1 MAAGSIVIDLLM
13 RTGAFETDT
22 KRAEAALRRFNKA
35 ATEQLQAAGIAAAA
49 YGAAFLYMSKDAID
63 AMDKMN
69 DAAQKTGITTEAL
82 SQLGFAAKMSGVET
96 DSFTSA
102 MVKFNKAIAEGATGS
117 GNAAAAFKAIGI
129 SASELKSASPD
140 QVLAM
145 VAEKFAGFA
154 DGANKTALAIAI
166 FGRAGADLIPL
177 LNEGADGIAEM
188 RKEADALGATI
199 SGAAAKSADQ
209 FNDNLDKMIIKMKS
223 FVKGVVSEVIPTMN
237 ILMETF
243 LAGNSLMATI
253 DAGMNLNLE
262 GGATEVGAQLARAE
276 LQLREADEKDKARL
290 KAKVDAYRSA
300 YNAIR
305 TMEGAS
311 AVVTA
316 GTGKPNAP
324 SLPDTAADKAGQ
336 NLLKGLQERI
346 TKAGE
351 GEIAMLRLQAAEK
364 GVSAAAEPL
373 LQQLSSLKWNE
384 GADKFAES
392 LIAQTEALA
401 FQTSLVGKSA
411 KDVEL
416 LNAQYRIY
424 AELQKQIQDL
434 TRQNG
439 TVSTEAVAEMTAA
452 AEAQLAV
459 QQQIIAAR
467 QAEQETIEFG
477 VNKALNSYIENA
489 GNAAK
494 TVEGYITG
502 ALNGMTQGFSSAI
515 EGMIF
520 DSKSLEETIHGLA
533 ESMLRAIVNAL
544 TQMAAQY
551 VAVQLIQMAFTKT
564 TQASAAAA
572 MTAES
577 QAMVAMAGLNAF
589 AATAAIP
596 VVGPALAPAAA
607 DTAIATAEPMAAT
620 VAALSLMAAGARADG
635 GPVTSGKPYLVGER
649 GPELFMPNTHGSILP
664 NSKLSGNSNGN
675 VTVNMIEDKRRAGQT
690 QERTNNDGRK
700 EIDVFVADILG
711 DGPRAKAV
719 QKAFGLSRRG
729 Y

>member
-49 YGAAFLYMSKDAID
+49 LAAAFLYMSKDAIN
-63 AMDKMN
+63 AMDAMN

-96 DSFTSA
+96 ESFTAA

-117 GNAAAAFKAIGI
+117 GAAATAFKAIGI
-129 SASELKSASPD
+129 SAEQLKTASPD
-140 QVLAM
+140 EVLSM

-166 FGRAGADLIPL
+166 FGRAGADMIPM

-188 RKEADALGATI
+188 RKEADALGATV
-199 SGAAAKSADQ
+199 SGAAAKSAAQ
-209 FNDNLDKMIIKMKS
+209 FNDNLDKMIVKMKS
-223 FVKGVVSEVIPTMN
+223 FVKGIVSEVIPTMN

-262 GGATEVGAQLARAE
+262 GGSIGIGQQLARAE

-300 YNAIR
+300 YNAMR
-305 TMEGAS
+305 TMEGAGAA
-311 AVVTA
+311 AVA

-324 SLPDTAADKAGQ
+324 ALPDTAADKAGQ
-336 NLLKGLQERI
+336 NFLKGLQERI

-373 LQQLSSLKWNE
+373 LEQLSSLKWAE
-384 GADKFAES
+384 GADKFSES
-392 LIAQTEALA
+392 LIAQTESLA
-401 FQTSLVGKSA
+401 FQSSLIGKSA

-416 LNAQYRIY
+416 LNIQYRIY
-424 AELQKQIQDL
+424 ADLQKQIQDL

-439 TVSTEAVAEMTAA
+439 TVSAEAIAEMTAA

-459 QQQIIAAR
+459 QQQIISAR

-477 VNKALNSYIENA
+477 INKALQSYVDNA

-494 TVEGYITG
+494 QAESLINGT
-502 ALNGMTQGFSSAI
+502 LNSMTQGFSSAI
-515 EGMIF
+515 ESMIF
-520 DSKSLEETIHGLA
+520 DSASLEETINALA
-533 ESMLRAIVNAL
+533 ENMLRSIVNAL
-544 TQMAAQY
+544 TQMAAQW
-551 VAVQLIQMAFTKT
+551 VAYQLVQMAINKT
-564 TQASAAAA
+564 TEAAAA
-572 MTAES
+572 TAASLEAQS
-577 QAMVAMAGLNAF
+577 MVAMAGLNAF

-596 VVGPALAPAAA
+596 IVGPALAPAAA
-607 DTAIATAEPMAAT
+607 AAAVAATEPMAAT
-620 VAALSLMAAGARADG
+620 VAALSMAAAGARADG

-649 GPELFMPNTHGSILP
+649 GPELFMPNTHGAIVP
-664 NSKLSGNSNGN
+664 NGKLGGNSGGN
-675 VTVNMIEDKRRAGQT
+675 ITVNMIEDKRRAGQT
-690 QERTNNDGRK
+690 QEKTNNDGKR